1 VLATTATS
9 SRTKAGCNACPVAA
23 SADDAEG
30 ADNEELE
37 VEEAE
42 EGLLEVEALSLR
54 IILDDGAKKRQNFI
68 RRRTT
73 RASIASRPHN
83 QTLLKVNISCPHKAQ
98 LRFGYA
104 CTNCKKFFGCVAVTL
119 F

>member
-42 EGLLEVEALSLR
+42 EDLLEVEALGLR
-54 IILDDGAKKRQNFI
+54 IILDESLGGKDRFLGVGEAKKCELHEC
-68 RRRTT
+68 
-73 RASIASRPHN
+73 AAEC
-83 QTLLKVNISCPHKAQ
+83 LKTGQRNAKIS
-98 LRFGYA
+98 FG
-104 CTNCKKFFGCVAVTL
+104 AVQHVL
-119 F
+119 P